1 MGEIWFGEDAQYR
14 VIRWIEK
21 NVEGVDSPIID
32 VGCGN
37 GMMCV
42 DLAREGFKDVTG
54 VDYCKEAVDLAEKVA
69 KQVEV
74 NVEYKVGVFCSFSGF
89 YSGFVSQ
96 ECDILEDLEK
106 TNNPV
111 LKRCYKVVVDKGTF
125 DAISLSENAKEEK
138 QVYVKNIAALLSGRH
153 LFFA

>member
-1 MGEIWFGEDAQYR
+1 MG
-14 VIRWIEK
+14 
-21 NVEGVDSPIID
+21 
-32 VGCGN
+32 
-37 GMMCV
+37 
-42 DLAREGFKDVTG
+42 
-54 VDYCKEAVDLAEKVA
+54 KVA

-74 NVEYKVGVFCSFSGF
+74 NVEYK
-89 YSGFVSQ
+89 

-138 QVYVKNIAALLSGRH
+138 QVYVKNIAALLSESGLLVLTSCNWTESELVQQFKD
-153 LFFA
+153 LFEVHQVIPTPSFSFGGKTGNLVTSIVLKKKKIVFPLKKKKKKKKKK